1 MITVAIVIELALK
14 SLLVA
19 GGALAALRLIRKRS
33 AAQRSWIAHLGLVA
47 LVLLPGAVLLM
58 PGWNPLP
65 AKLSFGGAETEYS
78 NNVAL
83 LPTLAAADAEKTR
96 AIEAAIEPA
105 PPGADPATAAAS
117 SGMVL
122 PSAGVLAIWAYALPA
137 ILLLLTML
145 VAVVRLGAMH
155 RRANVLVDSSWLSA
169 LAQAQRRMGFK
180 HGTALLVSHELRSPV
195 SWGLMR
201 PIIVLS
207 EDTVDATG
215 EAEAIIAHEL
225 AHVARLDWA
234 KLLLARVACALFWF
248 NPLVWKLAREAH
260 QLREEAA
267 DDAVLLSEVDD
278 AAYATLLVNAAR
290 HDNRALLMAAHG
302 VAPAKDS
309 LKRRITRVL
318 DRDQARGPAS
328 TAWTMVCVASLVAV
342 AMPLAAFDP
351 ALTGAEPVT
360 DDADAPYAGIEA
372 LPAGLVA
379 AKAQAALAGLPEP
392 VVPAA
397 LADSEVARQAGRDGE
412 DDEEI
417 ENLVTW
423 KAIGMTPEYA
433 AEIRAAGFPQASM
446 EDLLDAKAV
455 GVTPDLAREV
465 RRWDPRATLEDVVEV
480 RAVGLTPAYIGE
492 MRTIFPNLDL
502 EGAVEMRAL
511 GVTAAF
517 AREMRSL
524 FPRATGEEIAEM
536 KAVGV
541 TPAFVREM
549 RNQGLSAQD
558 PDEAIEG
565 RLFSHGPGGVA
576 RVAIAAAEAGGAIA
590 VSVSQS
596 VVAALGAHGPNPA
609 PGPKS
614 ATGPRPPATAD

>member
-1 MITVAIVIELALK
+1 
-14 SLLVA
+14 
-19 GGALAALRLIRKRS
+19 
-33 AAQRSWIAHLGLVA
+33 
-47 LVLLPGAVLLM
+47 
-58 PGWNPLP
+58 
-65 AKLSFGGAETEYS
+65 
-78 NNVAL
+78 
-83 LPTLAAADAEKTR
+83 
-96 AIEAAIEPA
+96 
-105 PPGADPATAAAS
+105 
-117 SGMVL
+117 
-122 PSAGVLAIWAYALPA
+122 
-137 ILLLLTML
+137 
-145 VAVVRLGAMH
+145 
-155 RRANVLVDSSWLSA
+155 
-169 LAQAQRRMGFK
+169 
-180 HGTALLVSHELRSPV
+180 
-195 SWGLMR
+195 
-201 PIIVLS
+201 
-207 EDTVDATG
+207 
-215 EAEAIIAHEL
+215 
-225 AHVARLDWA
+225 
-234 KLLLARVACALFWF
+234 
-248 NPLVWKLAREAH
+248 
-260 QLREEAA
+260 
-267 DDAVLLSEVDD
+267 
-278 AAYATLLVNAAR
+278 
-290 HDNRALLMAAHG
+290 
-302 VAPAKDS
+302 
-309 LKRRITRVL
+309 
-318 DRDQARGPAS
+318 
-328 TAWTMVCVASLVAV
+328 
-342 AMPLAAFDP
+342 MPLAAFDP
-351 ALTGAEPVT
+351 ALTGPERVT
-360 DDADAPYAGIEA
+360 DDADAPYAGVEA
-372 LPAGLVA
+372 LPAGLIA

-565 RLFSHGPGGVA
+565 RLFSHGPGGVG

-596 VVAALGAHGPNPA
+596 VVAALGARGPNSA
-609 PGPKS
+609 PGPRS